1 MPTYIFPEQ
10 KKTINK
16 MIKSIQMMKKRVLK
30 IIILFR
36 CVMSD
41 VTVCHIPTQQQPDK
55 LQIDIERT
63 EIESKTV
70 ESFNSSLSFLFKCR
84 LNQSKKRRA
93 IFSFSFL
100 YWLTVERC
108 IQYIEFLELAMNAWD
123 HAVCCRY
130 GKACTSGL

>member
-16 MIKSIQMMKKRVLK
+16 MIKSIKMMKRVLK

-36 CVMSD
+36 CVMRD

-100 YWLTVERC
+100 Y
-108 IQYIEFLELAMNAWD
+108 
-123 HAVCCRY
+123 
-130 GKACTSGL
+130 